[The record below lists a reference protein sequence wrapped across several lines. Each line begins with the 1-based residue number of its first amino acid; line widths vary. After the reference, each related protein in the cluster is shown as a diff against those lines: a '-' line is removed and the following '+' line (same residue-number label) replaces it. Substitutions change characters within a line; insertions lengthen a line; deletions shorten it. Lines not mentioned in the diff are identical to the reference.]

1 MKIGFA
7 LSHFMV
13 QKETDIF
20 SRTVANLPDKN
31 MAWPN
36 AR

>member
-7 LSHFMV
+7 LSHFKI
-13 QKETDIF
+13 QKETDNF
-20 SRTVANLPDKN
+20 SKTVANLPDKN
-31 MAWPN
+31 MAWPD